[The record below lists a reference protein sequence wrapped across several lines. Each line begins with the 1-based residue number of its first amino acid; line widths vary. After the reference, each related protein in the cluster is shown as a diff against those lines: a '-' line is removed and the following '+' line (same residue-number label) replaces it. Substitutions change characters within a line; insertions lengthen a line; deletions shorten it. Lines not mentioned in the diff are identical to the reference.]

1 MTDSDETPDT
11 VPGAFVQALLLPLQ
25 ARGVDPER
33 FLREHDIDTDLA
45 RVGIADYNRLVLAVL
60 ELLQDE
66 SGGTM
71 AGLKTPYGTTRMLIY
86 AILNCRTL
94 REAMARAIEF
104 NRVCLNGGRDATAD
118 VELIEDAAERT
129 AWLVYRSDSGGRAG
143 TGLAVVCNLIIWL
156 RLCGWLIGRQI
167 EVIAAQCAGDQP
179 DDAEVLGFFLNCPVA
194 WRRPTNAVAFST
206 AYLTMPLVRDELE
219 LDHFL
224 RNAPYQVI
232 VSAEVGEESIVSRIR
247 HLLADDPDRL
257 LPGFDAMAAALGMS
271 SRTLR
276 RRLDEEGTS
285 YQAIKDNLRREHAAR
300 LLEKTSLS
308 IAEIADRVGFSDAS
322 AFHRSF
328 RKWTGLAPGD
338 YRRRRLAS

>member
-1 MTDSDETPDT
+1 MTDRNAQVKT
-11 VPGAFVQALLLPLQ
+11 VPLAFVQALMLPLR
-25 ARGVDPER
+25 ARHIDTAR
-33 FLREHDIDTDLA
+33 ILRECDIDADLTA
-45 RVGIADYNRLVLAVL
+45 VGIAEYNRLVLAVL

-71 AGLKTPYGTTRMLIY
+71 AGLNTPYGTTRMLIY

-94 REAMARAIEF
+94 REAMTRAIEF
-104 NRVCLNGGRDATAD
+104 NRVCLNGGNDATARVD
-118 VELIEDAAERT
+118 LIEDGTERT
-129 AWLVYRSDSGGRAG
+129 AWLVYRSKPGGRIE
-143 TGLAVVCNLIIWL
+143 TDPAVVCNLVIWL

-167 EVIAAQCAGDQP
+167 EVIAAECAGAEP
-179 DDAEVLGFFLNCPVA
+179 GDAGMLDYFLNCPVA
-194 WRRPTNAVAFST
+194 WSRPANAVAFST
-206 AYLTMPLVRDELE
+206 TYLSMPLVRDEIE

-247 HLLADDPDRL
+247 HLLDDEPDRP
-257 LPGFDAMAAALGMS
+257 LPGFDAMADALGMS

-285 YQAIKDNLRREHAAR
+285 YQTIKDNLRREHATR
-300 LLEKTSLS
+300 LLEKTSLP
-308 IAEIADRVGFSDAS
+308 IAEIADRLGFSDAS

-338 YRRRRLAS
+338 YRRRRLAL